1 MADQTIRR
9 RGLQQRDNRREAV
22 ADLNVANQFQQPVR
36 SPEAPGTNLRSS
48 LRTADL
54 NRPPAQLPRTR
65 LAGGNTG
72 VQKDLTGA
80 LGGSTLGGQMRGGS
94 VLGGQMR
101 AKNDVSNGM
110 RGGRLSRGS
119 SIDDRRAAQEYLAR
133 QTLAE
138 RDPSSTVDPKTGQ
151 ERRYGKHGL
160 TFSELKEVYKYQLE
174 RDKTDFD
181 QAQSVAEFHRDNA
194 KTAAE
199 LDIAR
204 RERSTAE
211 GRLNRDMTQDEF
223 NRKKARYDAMTK
235 AEQEAYDRG
244 QTRLETRMDATE
256 KDRRFGLDA
265 QKQELAEKKFQV
277 ETLKD
282 AMSQMSPEQRK
293 VTNLV
298 NEDNQE
304 FFLALAENEGYANI
318 YGRDGEVSKDGK
330 QFIQTINTL
339 AKSDPDRPTEWHI
352 AVAAQNAGLITEEE
366 KVVNDQIEMWVS
378 DRENERTSD
387 PKAWRKR
394 EEATLALASD
404 IFNDI
409 SALEKGDKGR
419 GLLGIDREKGIEA
432 TVRALKEKYNVIEAS
447 PKMVKRLPEGTL
459 YIASPMGN
467 QKYPRVLKSGSQESS
482 AYASGQAIPKLE
494 GDAETEAEARF
505 KRGEMKVG
513 DYFRDENGELF
524 QIEQG

>member
-48 LRTADL
+48 LRTAGL

-80 LGGSTLGGQMRGGS
+80 LGGS

-101 AKNDVSNGM
+101 AKDYVANGM

-151 ERRYGKHGL
+151 ERRYGEHGL

-223 NRKKARYDAMTK
+223 DRKKARYDAMTK

-244 QTRLETRMDATE
+244 QTQLETRMDATE

-265 QKQELAEKKFQV
+265 RKQELAEKEFQV
-277 ETLKD
+277 DTLKD
-282 AMSQMSPEQRK
+282 TMSQMSPEQRK
-293 VTNLV
+293 ATNLV

-304 FFLALAENEGYANI
+304 FFLAQAENEGYANI
-318 YGRDGEVSKDGK
+318 YGPDGEVSKDGK

-339 AKSDPDRPTEWHI
+339 AQSYPERPTEWHI

-394 EEATLALASD
+394 EEAIRTRASE

-419 GLLGIDREKGIEA
+419 GLLGLDRERGIEA

-447 PKMVKRLPEGTL
+447 PKMVKKLPEGTL

-467 QKYPRVLKSGSQESS
+467 QKYPRVLKSGSQESA
-482 AYASGQAIPKLE
+482 AYASGQAIPTLKNK
-494 GDAETEAEARF
+494 AEAEELF
-505 KRGEMKVG
+505 KKGELKVG
-513 DYFRDENGELF
+513 DYYRDAEDGEPY